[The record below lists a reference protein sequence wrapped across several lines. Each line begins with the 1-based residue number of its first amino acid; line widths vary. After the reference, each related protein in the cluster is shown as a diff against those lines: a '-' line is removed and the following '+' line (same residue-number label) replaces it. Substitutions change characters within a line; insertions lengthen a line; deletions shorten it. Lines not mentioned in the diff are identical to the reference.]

1 MNRKNRKEK
10 EQNTDVSK
18 QICVHKT
25 QNTLLEFNS
34 FLRMAEPKD
43 FWHFHEDFAS
53 DYSRIRAVMVDYSK
67 EDSISVYA
75 NLSPEIIKYLY
86 SRIWN
91 NVQEF
96 KFFQQKI
103 FCEDKNSNM
112 GRVTVFSIQ
121 RKVRNNKGEVLN
133 YPWVVRIQNGTGI
146 AMHNANGGQYCK
158 KDSYRKEKEVTI
170 QLKDEEIFT
179 LFARTSAV
187 IQSFEQD
194 CMTRRRQAGNFRN
207 LYRMVEKLIVG
218 TEEEKDN
225 AA

>member
-1 MNRKNRKEK
+1 M
-10 EQNTDVSK
+10 
-18 QICVHKT
+18 
-25 QNTLLEFNS
+25 
-34 FLRMAEPKD
+34 
-43 FWHFHEDFAS
+43 
-53 DYSRIRAVMVDYSK
+53 
-67 EDSISVYA
+67 
-75 NLSPEIIKYLY
+75 
-86 SRIWN
+86 
-91 NVQEF
+91 QEF

-103 FCEDKNSNM
+103 FCEDKNSNT

-133 YPWVVRIQNGTGI
+133 YPWVVRIQNGTGV
-146 AMHNANGGQYCK
+146 AMHNSNGGQYCK

-207 LYRMVEKLIVG
+207 LYRMIEKLIVG

>member
-1 MNRKNRKEK
+1 
-10 EQNTDVSK
+10 
-18 QICVHKT
+18 
-25 QNTLLEFNS
+25 
-34 FLRMAEPKD
+34 
-43 FWHFHEDFAS
+43 
-53 DYSRIRAVMVDYSK
+53 
-67 EDSISVYA
+67 
-75 NLSPEIIKYLY
+75 
-86 SRIWN
+86 
-91 NVQEF
+91 
-96 KFFQQKI
+96 
-103 FCEDKNSNM
+103 M

-207 LYRMVEKLIVG
+207 LYRMIEKLIVE

>member
-1 MNRKNRKEK
+1 
-10 EQNTDVSK
+10 
-18 QICVHKT
+18 
-25 QNTLLEFNS
+25 
-34 FLRMAEPKD
+34 MAEPKD

-103 FCEDKNSNM
+103 FCEDKNSNT

-133 YPWVVRIQNGTGI
+133 YPWVVRIQNGTGV
-146 AMHNANGGQYCK
+146 AMHNSNGGQYCK

-187 IQSFEQD
+187 IQAFEQD

-207 LYRMVEKLIVG
+207 LYRMIEKPIVG

>member
-1 MNRKNRKEK
+1 
-10 EQNTDVSK
+10 
-18 QICVHKT
+18 
-25 QNTLLEFNS
+25 
-34 FLRMAEPKD
+34 
-43 FWHFHEDFAS
+43 
-53 DYSRIRAVMVDYSK
+53 MVDYSK
-67 EDSISVYA
+67 EGSISVYA
-75 NLSPEIIKYLY
+75 NLSPEIIKYVYPVYGIMYRNLN
-86 SRIWN
+86 SSSKRSFARI
-91 NVQEF
+91 
-96 KFFQQKI
+96 KI
-103 FCEDKNSNM
+103 PTREELQY
-112 GRVTVFSIQ
+112 FSIQ

-133 YPWVVRIQNGTGI
+133 YPWVVRIQNGTGV

-187 IQSFEQD
+187 IRAFEQD

-207 LYRMVEKLIVG
+207 LYRMIEKLIVG

>member
-1 MNRKNRKEK
+1 MNRKEK

-43 FWHFHEDFAS
+43 FWHLHEDFAS

-133 YPWVVRIQNGTGI
+133 YPWVVRIQNGTGV

-187 IQSFEQD
+187 IRAFEQD
-194 CMTRRRQAGNFRN
+194 CMTRRRQAGNFQN

>member
-1 MNRKNRKEK
+1 
-10 EQNTDVSK
+10 
-18 QICVHKT
+18 
-25 QNTLLEFNS
+25 
-34 FLRMAEPKD
+34 
-43 FWHFHEDFAS
+43 
-53 DYSRIRAVMVDYSK
+53 MVDYSK

-75 NLSPEIIKYLY
+75 NLSPEIIKYVY

-103 FCEDKNSNM
+103 FCEDKNSNT

-133 YPWVVRIQNGTGI
+133 YPWV
-146 AMHNANGGQYCK
+146 
-158 KDSYRKEKEVTI
+158 
-170 QLKDEEIFT
+170 T

-187 IQSFEQD
+187 IRAFEQD

>member
-1 MNRKNRKEK
+1 MFSPVLKFSLHEK
-10 EQNTDVSK
+10 FTENQLEVSESMEVNGK
-18 QICVHKT
+18 
-25 QNTLLEFNS
+25 
-34 FLRMAEPKD
+34 
-43 FWHFHEDFAS
+43 
-53 DYSRIRAVMVDYSK
+53 
-67 EDSISVYA
+67 
-75 NLSPEIIKYLY
+75 NLSPEIIKYVY

-133 YPWVVRIQNGTGI
+133 YPWVVRIQNGTGV

-187 IQSFEQD
+187 I
-194 CMTRRRQAGNFRN
+194 
-207 LYRMVEKLIVG
+207 
-218 TEEEKDN
+218 
-225 AA
+225 

>member
-1 MNRKNRKEK
+1 M
-10 EQNTDVSK
+10 
-18 QICVHKT
+18 
-25 QNTLLEFNS
+25 
-34 FLRMAEPKD
+34 
-43 FWHFHEDFAS
+43 
-53 DYSRIRAVMVDYSK
+53 
-67 EDSISVYA
+67 
-75 NLSPEIIKYLY
+75 
-86 SRIWN
+86 
-91 NVQEF
+91 QEF

-103 FCEDKNSNM
+103 FCEDKNSNT
-112 GRVTVFSIQ
+112 GRVTVFSMQ

-133 YPWVVRIQNGTGI
+133 YPWVVRIQNGTGV

-187 IQSFEQD
+187 IQAFEQD

-207 LYRMVEKLIVG
+207 LYRMIEKLIVG

>member
-18 QICVHKT
+18 QICVQKT

-43 FWHFHEDFAS
+43 FWPVLGKTPVEG
-53 DYSRIRAVMVDYSK
+53 Y
-67 EDSISVYA
+67 
-75 NLSPEIIKYLY
+75 PEIIKYLY

-103 FCEDKNSNM
+103 FCEDKNSNT

-133 YPWVVRIQNGTGI
+133 YPWVVRIQNGTGV

-187 IQSFEQD
+187 IRAFEQD

-207 LYRMVEKLIVG
+207 LYRMIEKLIVG